1 LTMLVVS
8 SAQMR
13 ELDRLTIEV
22 HGTPGRVLMERAG
35 TGAAEVFWQEFPRVR
50 TRPVVIAGKGNN
62 GGDGFVIA
70 RWLRARGVRCD
81 VVLLARTGDVRGDA
95 ARNLRAF
102 VRARGRV
109 IEAPGASGPA
119 AVRSHLERSRVVID
133 AIFGTGLNAPVEGPT
148 AEVLDLINACG
159 LPVCAIDIPSGLDA
173 DRGVPLGVAVQAEVT
188 ATFGFPK
195 TGLLLFPGAEYVGTL
210 AVVDIGI
217 APAAVAAVA
226 PGCRFWTGADVGAAF
241 PPRAR
246 DAHKGD
252 AGHVGIIAGGHG
264 KCGAAVLA
272 AEAACRSGAGLTT
285 LVLPDSEQALVAP
298 QLREVMTGSLPAS
311 TGGVFA
317 PPTRE
322 QLDMMLAGKAA
333 IVVGPG
339 IGVSDGTRMLVRQV
353 ISGTRVPLVID
364 ADGLN
369 CLGDD
374 VQVLRRRPGP
384 TVLTP
389 HPGEM
394 SRLTGMPTAAIQED
408 RVGAAQRLAEVTGA
422 HVVLKGARTVIAAPG
437 GHVAINL
444 TGNPGMAT
452 GGMGDVLAGVVGA
465 LCAQGLEAME
475 AATVGVHLHG
485 LAADMAT
492 GAQGG
497 EIGLIASDV
506 IEMLPSAIGAV
517 QACAREEQD
526 SDQAAAPG
534 PVRAPR
540 ARRVPRAR
548 QTTRAAR
555 SKRQR

>member
-1 LTMLVVS
+1 
-8 SAQMR
+8 MR

-35 TGAAEVFWQEFPRVR
+35 TGAAEVFWQAFPRVR

-81 VVLLARTGDVRGDA
+81 VVLLARADDVRGDA
-95 ARNLRAF
+95 AINLRAF

-109 IEAPGASGPA
+109 IEAPGVSGPA
-119 AVRSHLERSRVVID
+119 AVRSTFEQSRVVID
-133 AIFGTGLNAPVEGPT
+133 AIFGTGLNAPVEGHT
-148 AEVLDLINACG
+148 AEVIDLINASG

-195 TGLLLFPGAEYVGTL
+195 TGLVLFPGAEYVGTL

-217 APAAVAAVA
+217 APAAVEAVA
-226 PGCRFWTGADVGAAF
+226 PGCRFWTGSDVGAAF

-252 AGHVGIIAGGHG
+252 AGHVSIIAGGHG

-272 AEAACRSGAGLTT
+272 AEAACRAGAGLTT
-285 LVLPDSEQALVAP
+285 LVLPDSEGPRVAP
-298 QLREVMTGSLPAS
+298 QLREIMTGALPAT
-311 TGGVFA
+311 TGGMFA

-322 QLDMMLAGKAA
+322 QLEMTLAGKDAV
-333 IVVGPG
+333 VVGPG

-353 ISGTRVPLVID
+353 ISGTRVPVVID
-364 ADGLN
+364 ADALN
-369 CLGDD
+369 CLGDE
-374 VQVLRRRPGP
+374 VGVLRRRQGP

-394 SRLTGMPTAAIQED
+394 SRLTGMNTAAVQED
-408 RVGAAQRLAEVTGA
+408 RVGVARRLADATGA

-437 GHVAINL
+437 GDVAINL
-444 TGNPGMAT
+444 TGNPGMAS
-452 GGMGDVLAGVVGA
+452 GGMGDVLAGVIGA
-465 LCAQGLEAME
+465 LCAQGLDAME
-475 AATVGVHLHG
+475 AATVGAHLHG

-492 GAQGG
+492 GALGG

-506 IEMLPSAIGAV
+506 IEMLPRAIGAV
-517 QACAREEQD
+517 QASAREEQD
-526 SDQAAAPG
+526 SEQAAAPRPARRPPAG
-534 PVRAPR
+534 RVR
-540 ARRVPRAR
+540 ARRSARAR
-548 QTTRAAR
+548 RP
-555 SKRQR
+555 KRQS